1 MDRLIAERITFQVPI
16 RREVNLTG
24 QQEARKD

>member
-1 MDRLIAERITFQVPI
+1 MERVIADRITFQVPI
-16 RREVNLTG
+16 LCEVILIG